1 MGAVHAS
8 KDIRTGYM
16 TRNEGIELVKKYD
29 SVISSD
35 LDHWLHYVDMSVDE
49 FWQIADTFRDPRV
62 WWVENGQWHKFNL
75 WGGHSAYGEVHLTT
89 DQLAKYMVIS

>member
-1 MGAVHAS
+1 M
-8 KDIRTGYM
+8 
-16 TRNEGIELVKKYD
+16 
-29 SVISSD
+29 
-35 LDHWLHYVDMSVDE
+35 DE

-75 WGGHSAYGEVHLTT
+75 WGGHSACGEVHLTT